1 MVNTINTTYTKWII
15 IKRVSQNC
23 VEFAVNW
30 LRNAVKLVKNVPQK
44 HCLKYK
50 ENIKQFY
57 GIDVTTD
64 NSEIYMI

>member
-1 MVNTINTTYTKWII
+1 MDNHKEGLSKLCRICS
-15 IKRVSQNC
+15 KRAQKRS
-23 VEFAVNW
+23 EIS
-30 LRNAVKLVKNVPQK
+30 KKVPQK

-64 NSEIYMI
+64 NSENIHDLNF